1 LYATYVLSL
10 LEYFV
15 DDILMKWCL
24 LFTCYSGIPLQEKQ
38 SKARWGEDP
47 EYQAYRARTF
57 LLLPLPNPFHRKRN
71 A

>member
-1 LYATYVLSL
+1 
-10 LEYFV
+10 
-15 DDILMKWCL
+15 MKWCL